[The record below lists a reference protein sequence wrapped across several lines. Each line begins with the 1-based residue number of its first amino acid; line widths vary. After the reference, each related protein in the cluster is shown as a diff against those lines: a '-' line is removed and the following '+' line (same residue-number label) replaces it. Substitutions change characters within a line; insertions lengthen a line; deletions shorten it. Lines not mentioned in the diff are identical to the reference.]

1 MIRFLLDR
9 YFIKQPQLRAVVT
22 KLLYGKRDREVN
34 IFGCQFVVNSL
45 RENGY
50 VRAVRKMEYSSLL
63 RDEVGVLL
71 SLSMLLQDGDAFV
84 DVGANVGLF
93 CCTLSRKNRLNTSAK
108 SVSFYA
114 YEPNPD
120 TFLRLQR
127 NIAGRGIIGRNVAVS
142 DKMSEQEFIA
152 GAAR

>member
-34 IFGCQFVVNSL
+34 IFGCQFVLNSL

-71 SLSMLLQDGDAFV
+71 SLSMLLQDEDAFV

-93 CCTLSRKNRLNTSAK
+93 CCTPSRKNRLNTSA
-108 SVSFYA
+108 SRCLFMHMSPILTHFFVFNETLLVGGLSDA
-114 YEPNPD
+114 
-120 TFLRLQR
+120 TLLFL
-127 NIAGRGIIGRNVAVS
+127 I
-142 DKMSEQEFIA
+142 K
-152 GAAR
+152 